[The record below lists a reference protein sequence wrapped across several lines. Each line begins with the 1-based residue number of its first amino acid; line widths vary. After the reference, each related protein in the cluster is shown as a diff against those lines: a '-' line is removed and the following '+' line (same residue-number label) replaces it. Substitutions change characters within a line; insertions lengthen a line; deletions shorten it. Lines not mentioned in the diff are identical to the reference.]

1 MKLLW
6 IVLVPMVLALG
17 CGASSTRSEE
27 VAPAASSGDG
37 SEGDAEGHAVETEHV
52 RGTSEQDCERRR
64 AEASCQGCT
73 ATRSD
78 DESSVTTVMACTSAA
93 GAACDAI
100 CCHTCA
106 RE

>member
-37 SEGDAEGHAVETEHV
+37 TAGDTEGGETEHV